1 MYSFE
6 PVAYVQSP
14 YREKF
19 AIPRQPGLVPSAQ
32 GRVILAGAANCEAA
46 VDGLQQFSHLWLQFV
61 FHATA
66 EQGWKPKV
74 RPPRLG
80 GNAKVGV
87 FATRSTFRPNPIGLS
102 AVKLDEICFD
112 EGHWQLRI
120 SGFDL
125 LDGTPVLDIK
135 PYIAYSDAIG
145 TSSDSFAQEAPATM
159 PVEFSPLATAQLE
172 SQPAFTQLIR
182 EVLAQDPRP
191 AYRRGKADNK
201 VYAVHLQDSNV
212 EWQVIGERVV
222 VTAVSDC

>member
-1 MYSFE
+1 MFTFE
-6 PVAYVQSP
+6 PIAYVRSP

-19 AIPRQPGLVPSAQ
+19 AIPRQPGLVPSAR
-32 GRVILAGAANCEAA
+32 GRVVLTGPSNCEAA
-46 VDGLQQFSHLWLQFV
+46 IDGLQHYSHLWLQFV

-80 GNAKVGV
+80 GNARVGV

-102 AVKLDEICFD
+102 AVKLDSLCFED
-112 EGHWQLRI
+112 GHWQLCI

-135 PYIAYSDAIG
+135 PYIGYSDALRDS
-145 TSSDSFAQEAPATM
+145 TDSFAQQPPVTM
-159 PVEFSPLATAQLE
+159 PVEFSPRASHILQD
-172 SQPAFTQLIR
+172 QPELTQLIR

-191 AYRRGKADNK
+191 AYKRGKPDDK
-201 VYAVHLQDSNV
+201 IYAVHLQNSNV
-212 EWQVIGERVV
+212 QWQVIGERAV
-222 VTAVSDC
+222 VTTVSDC

>member
-1 MYSFE
+1 MFTFE
-6 PVAYVQSP
+6 PIAFVRSP

-19 AIPRQPGLVPSAQ
+19 AIPRQPGLVPSAR
-32 GRVILAGAANCEAA
+32 GRVVLRGAANCEAA
-46 VDGLQQFSHLWLQFV
+46 VEGLQTFSHVWLQFV

-80 GNAKVGV
+80 GNNKIGV

-102 AVKLDEICFD
+102 AVKLDSICFED
-112 EGHWQLRI
+112 GHWQLCI

-125 LDGTPVLDIK
+125 LDGTPVIDIK
-135 PYIAYSDAIG
+135 PYIAYSDAIQA
-145 TSSDSFAQEAPATM
+145 SSDGFAQSIPSTM
-159 PVEFSPLATAQLE
+159 PVEFSALAQQQLASDPE
-172 SQPAFTQLIR
+172 LAQLIR

-191 AYRRGKADNK
+191 AYRRSRPDSKT
-201 VYAVHLQDSNV
+201 YAVHLQNSNV
-212 EWQVIGERVV
+212 QWQVIGQRAV